1 VSIRDDLIPAL
12 YYDVLTQHRAVL
24 TAHCTALY
32 LLDSVL
38 HCTYTTPYCTARTG
52 GLKSDNA
59 MLALELDGA
68 LEQLEAAR
76 SEVRQ

>member
-1 VSIRDDLIPAL
+1 VSVGDDLPHAL
-12 YYDVLTQHRAVL
+12 YYDVLTQHCVVL
-24 TAHCTALY
+24 TAHCTAIY
-32 LLDSVL
+32 LLDTVL
-38 HCTYTTPYCTARTG
+38 HCTYTTSYCTARTG

-59 MLALELDGA
+59 MLVLELDGA